1 MSADRLEM
9 AVQKLKDTGIRMTPQ
24 RYAILSFL
32 METLSHP
39 TADEIYKELE
49 MQFPN
54 MSVATVYNNLKVFK
68 EAGLV
73 RELTYGDSSS
83 RFDGNTSDH
92 YHCICTSCGRIVD
105 FDYDPLVELEKE
117 AQSSTGF
124 SISSHRLEFYGTCEK
139 CMDRIVQ

>member
-1 MSADRLEM
+1 MSADRLEI

-39 TADEIYKELE
+39 TADEIYKVLE
-49 MQFPN
+49 SQFPN

-68 EAGLV
+68 DAGLV

-92 YHCICTSCGRIVD
+92 YHCICSSCGRIVD
-105 FDYDPLVELEKE
+105 FDYEPLVELEEE
-117 AQSSTGF
+117 AERSTGF
-124 SISSHRLEFYGTCEK
+124 AISSHRLEFYGTCELCK
-139 CMDRIVQ
+139 TEYKQ